1 MGYRIVSILT
11 IIILMFAVVG
21 LAASETGAEVFN
33 SRCASCHGVDGAGKT
48 KATKTFD
55 GMPDLRAAAVQ
66 GKTDAQLFET
76 AGRKQRKLADLRRLP
91 QQLGVVGAA
100 LLDLE
105 AGGGARHP

>member
-21 LAASETGAEVFN
+21 LAASESGAEVFN
-33 SRCASCHGVDGAGKT
+33 SRCASCHGLDGAGKT

-76 AGRKQRKLADLRRLP
+76 IGRGVDHKKYPHIFLQTGVTP
-91 QQLGVVGAA
+91 GQLTEVV
-100 LLDLE
+100 
-105 AGGGARHP
+105 